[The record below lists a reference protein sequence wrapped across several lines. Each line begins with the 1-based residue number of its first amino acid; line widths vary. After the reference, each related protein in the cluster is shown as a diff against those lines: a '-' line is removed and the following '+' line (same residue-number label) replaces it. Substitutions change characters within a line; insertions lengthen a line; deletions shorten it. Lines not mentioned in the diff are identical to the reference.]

1 MVFGMETNQDSEGYS
16 TKVTFLGK
24 GWGIRVLC
32 HARVVVQDFVTS
44 KRYIGPA
51 IASMLRM
58 IDKCGNP
65 SSMASAS
72 RDRNYCGRPDKLGPT
87 YEELLR
93 RERRTDL

>member
-1 MVFGMETNQDSEGYS
+1 MTDPEGYS

-24 GWGIRVLC
+24 GWGIRIYC
-32 HARVVVQDFVTS
+32 HNEVVAEEFVTS
-44 KRYIGPA
+44 KRHIGPA

-58 IDKCGNP
+58 IDKCCNP
-65 SSMASAS
+65 SSMAAAS

-93 RERRTDL
+93 RQKTNS